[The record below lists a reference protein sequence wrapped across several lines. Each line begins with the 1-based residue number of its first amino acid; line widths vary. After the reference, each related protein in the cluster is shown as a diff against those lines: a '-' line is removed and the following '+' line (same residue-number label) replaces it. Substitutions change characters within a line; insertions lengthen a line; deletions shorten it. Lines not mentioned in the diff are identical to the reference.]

1 MVWPHP
7 LDVIQY
13 TRSSYY
19 YDNVYVSVFLLFQTS
34 SLFEPSI
41 AVVGGVGAVFGMIGV
56 MLVEL
61 FQFWAIV
68 AHPVQEL
75 LKIIVVITFFLGL
88 GTLPYLDNF
97 GMITGLL
104 LGMLCAIILL
114 PYVTFRR
121 WHVKIRLILV
131 AVALPTLFLVLFVL
145 FYGFYQ
151 VQTFEACELCRLLNC
166 IPYTEKMCESSL
178 WS

>member
-1 MVWPHP
+1 M
-7 LDVIQY
+7 LYISFLIKVICMIKQLNL
-13 TRSSYY
+13 YY
-19 YDNVYVSVFLLFQTS
+19 YVFLLFQTS

-75 LKIIVVITFFLGL
+75 LKILVVIAFFLGL

-121 WHVKIRLILV
+121 WHVKVRLILV
-131 AVALPTLFLVLFVL
+131 AVALPTLFLFLFVL

-151 VQTFEACELCRLLNC
+151 VQTFEACDLCRLLNC